1 MLVKRNVKRVYEAQF
16 WPSEIRSAGGHCVE
30 GVAGGKRGCSSEFL
44 VRPATHL
51 SVVLDVV
58 SERDEARLELL
69 WVESSRAR
77 LVEVQ
82 ERASELLQ
90 LLVADALRVAR
101 QDLHHSTPHIVQC
114 ASSPNFHRFTNLHFT
129 VDFLLTSFPMDFDCF
144 VGGIG
149 FLESSFN
156 FAFLVD

>member
-1 MLVKRNVKRVYEAQF
+1 MKRNSGRAKFEVSEATVSNVSQ
-16 WPSEIRSAGGHCVE
+16 AGR
-30 GVAGGKRGCSSEFL
+30 AT
-44 VRPATHL
+44 RPATHL

-114 ASSPNFHRFTNLHFT
+114 ASSPNFDRFTNLHFT

-144 VGGIG
+144 VGGIILR
-149 FLESSFN
+149 FW
-156 FAFLVD
+156 

>member
-101 QDLHHSTPHIVQC
+101 QDLHHSAPH
-114 ASSPNFHRFTNLHFT
+114 HR
-129 VDFLLTSFPMDFDCF
+129 TSFSAHHRRISTVSQIFISPWTF
-144 VGGIG
+144 
-149 FLESSFN
+149 FLPLSPWTLTLFRLRYRFFGEF
-156 FAFLVD
+156 F

>member
-1 MLVKRNVKRVYEAQF
+1 MKRNSGRAKFEVSEATVSNVSQ
-16 WPSEIRSAGGHCVE
+16 AGR
-30 GVAGGKRGCSSEFL
+30 AT
-44 VRPATHL
+44 RPATHL

-101 QDLHHSTPHIVQC
+101 QDLHHSTPFNAHHRRISTVAQIFISPWTFFLPLSPWTLTV
-114 ASSPNFHRFTNLHFT
+114 SSEVSVFWKVLLILRFW
-129 VDFLLTSFPMDFDCF
+129 
-144 VGGIG
+144 
-149 FLESSFN
+149 
-156 FAFLVD
+156 

>member
-1 MLVKRNVKRVYEAQF
+1 MVVKRNVKRVYEAQF

-101 QDLHHSTPHIVQC
+101 QDLHHSTPFNAHHRRISTVAQIFI
-114 ASSPNFHRFTNLHFT
+114 SPWTFFLPLSPWTLTLFRLRYRFFGK
-129 VDFLLTSFPMDFDCF
+129 FF
-144 VGGIG
+144 
-149 FLESSFN
+149 
-156 FAFLVD
+156 